1 MRIGLVHFRSGEK
14 DGVSLEMEKWETVLT
29 GCGHDVKYVSGS
41 LGGKAGYEVPEMNYD
56 AQTNTELHE
65 HCFSELKI
73 SESELKRRIEEYSDS
88 IEERLR
94 RDFEEWQPDILI
106 VNNIWS
112 LGHNLAAAM
121 AIRRSVEVLGI
132 RAVGV
137 HHDFYWERK
146 RFANPT
152 CDLVAQLL
160 HENCPP
166 SHEGIKHVT
175 INSLAQKELQ
185 ERKDLHSRVIPNV
198 FYFDQEPWERDAFNM
213 DMRSRLHVGETDLVF
228 LQATRIVERKA
239 IEIAVDFV
247 SHFSKAHLDA
257 IRGKELYNGR
267 PVDNHSKAVLC
278 LAGSPEQ
285 DSMDYNNRIHQYAIA
300 KDVRLVDAYEIVN
313 AVRSLVPEKR
323 YGLWDAYTIADFFTY
338 TSVIEG
344 WGNQFIEAIFARL
357 PVIVFEY
364 PVFKSDIA
372 PLGFWTFSLGD
383 QFSHYNGMLHVSRDR
398 IEGEASRFSR
408 EIVSRDHVKQKL
420 DENFEIGS
428 KHLSLEALERHL
440 LELLKC

>member
-14 DGVSLEMEKWETVLT
+14 DGVSLEMEKWETVLRRR
-29 GCGHDVKYVSGS
+29 GHDVKYVSGS
-41 LGGKAGYEVPEMNYD
+41 LGGKAGYEIPEMTYD
-56 AQTNTELHE
+56 AQENAELHE

-73 SESELKRRIEEYSDS
+73 PESELKRRIEEYSDS
-88 IEERLR
+88 IEKRLL
-94 RDFEEWQPDILI
+94 RDFEEWQPELLI

-121 AIRRSVEVLGI
+121 AIRRSVEKSGI

-152 CDLVAQLL
+152 CDFVEQLL

-166 SHEGIKHVT
+166 SHVAIEHVT

-185 ERKDLHSRVIPNV
+185 DRKNLESRVIPNV

-213 DMRSRLHVGETDLVF
+213 DMRSRLHIGETDLVF

-239 IEIAVDFV
+239 IEMAIDFV
-247 SHFSKAHLDA
+247 SYFSKVHLDG
-257 IRGKELYNGR
+257 IRGKTLYNGR
-267 PVDNHSKAVLC
+267 SVDDHSRAIIC

-285 DSMDYNNRIHQYAIA
+285 ESMDYNNRIHHFALA
-300 KDVRLVDAYEIVN
+300 RDVRLVDAYEIVN

-323 YGLWDAYTIADFFTY
+323 YGLWDAYTMADFFTY

-344 WGNQFIEAIFARL
+344 WGNQFLEAIFARL

-364 PVFKSDIA
+364 PVFKNDIA

-383 QFSHYNGMLHVSRDR
+383 QFSEHNELLHVPQER
-398 IEGEASRFSR
+398 IEQEASKFSR
-408 EIVSRDHVKQKL
+408 EIVRRDFVKQKL
-420 DENFEIGS
+420 SDNFEIGS
-428 KHLSLEALERHL
+428 KHLSLKALEKHL
-440 LELLKC
+440 LELLKY